1 MKTLLFKKQGFIECF
16 DGEWAIIFQADRSM
30 IRVKRSGLPPEAK
43 EGFFV
48 VETDQPNVFVIDYVI
63 TEKRK
68 QEIRRMSD
76 IYYG

>member
-1 MKTLLFKKQGFIECF
+1 MKTLQRNKQGFIERF
-16 DGEWAIIFQADRSM
+16 DGDLAVIYQADRST
-30 IRVKRSGLPPEAK
+30 IRINRSDLPKEAK

-68 QEIRRMSD
+68 QEIRRMSEY
-76 IYYG
+76 YYG